1 MENTTKN
8 QPKHQ
13 GRQVR
18 HIRELLNFT
27 QEEVAK
33 RMNVRQQMISSIES
47 SEEVSDEQLEK
58 VAKALGVTADAIKN
72 LDEEATVYNI
82 VHNSSFSGSG
92 SSISGKY
99 YSCTFNP
106 LDKLIEAMDEIKKLH
121 KDLVK
126 EKDEKIALLQKML
139 DWKK

>member
-1 MENTTKN
+1 
-8 QPKHQ
+8 
-13 GRQVR
+13 
-18 HIRELLNFT
+18 
-27 QEEVAK
+27 
-33 RMNVRQQMISSIES
+33 MNVRQQMISSIES